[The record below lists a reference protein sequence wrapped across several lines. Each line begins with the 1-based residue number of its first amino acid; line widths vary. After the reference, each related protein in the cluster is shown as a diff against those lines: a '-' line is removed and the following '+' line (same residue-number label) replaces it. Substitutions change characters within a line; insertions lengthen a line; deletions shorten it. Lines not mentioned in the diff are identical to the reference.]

1 MGRRYTLESLGLRG
15 IEYVPDAHVSLDY
28 QGAPTAQELE
38 DEILTGIHTNQD
50 GSVGCLLCGCVDM
63 FYREFNNKGRRYRCN
78 SCFYNSESQFESVKS
93 KKDITLS
100 SFGLLYICPI
110 CEEPMDSYNKATII
124 RHLKKHEDANKVLE
138 AESSQEIKKYI
149 ASIHDGDFFWP
160 DSWNELEFTLQTLPM
175 EIFEDYRN
183 DYGDGQW
190 DDSPVNSYRLA
201 DTLNEFRWHGGEYP
215 PVVLKLHEDGDYEI
229 IDGFHRSNALQIL
242 DYDTVDA
249 WVGEAEGE
257 YGLWTQEQLDAPDA
271 PWTPEVISP
280 IFPLKGYEKPVEVV
294 RAELQKNLV
303 GQDIRMWHDSHDPG
317 FYYDFGFT
325 EPQRVGT
332 MGKVTGISQVN
343 PNRPWVIGV
352 WVTIISGGSE
362 NHPIGSRVWFHVKDS
377 HFPGSLFKGWHEGD
391 YMKAEGEE
399 ALYWATRTNMLDAEN
414 YEIIRWLKVLR
425 DQNPEDWDDID
436 WEDDKV
442 LPHDDDWHEEIDWE
456 SEHYENYPLDY
467 KKWKSKWDYE
477 DRQKPS
483 YTDYWDQARQQN
495 PQTIANKKRL
505 KNGGLFLNWLKT
517 FRSSVEGYKRQCAFF
532 DIEPVSP
539 KPVKSNKKKQR
550 DWPGGYP
557 PYDPLPDKRI
567 NPFPWK
573 PSPYNPYDN
582 PEWTK

>member
-100 SFGLLYICPI
+100 SFGLVYICPI

-124 RHLKKHEDANKVLE
+124 RHLKKHEDANKVSE
-138 AESSQEIKKYI
+138 AE
-149 ASIHDGDFFWP
+149 
-160 DSWNELEFTLQTLPM
+160 
-175 EIFEDYRN
+175 
-183 DYGDGQW
+183 
-190 DDSPVNSYRLA
+190 
-201 DTLNEFRWHGGEYP
+201 
-215 PVVLKLHEDGDYEI
+215 
-229 IDGFHRSNALQIL
+229 
-242 DYDTVDA
+242 DA
-249 WVGEAEGE
+249 WHPTCPHCYGKVRSEGHGWVRCMFCGFSWEAPDLFRADE
-257 YGLWTQEQLDAPDA
+257 YGLWTQDQLDAPDA

-425 DQNPEDWDDID
+425 DQNPEDWDDLD

-477 DRQKPS
+477 DRQKLS